1 MQGVTNV
8 VEEMS
13 RRNRELFQVP
23 PYILYV
29 SRAFATLEGIGL
41 SVDDDYSIV
50 KQAFPYL
57 SRRLLTDNSP
67 RAKAALRS
75 MIYGSSSERSLTA
88 QPSQGSPAAAK
99 PSVYGYNKPI
109 SSGGSPRGLAKL
121 LEMSDGFSSY
131 TASTADADGDAGARE
146 AQEALVDLLTSSEG
160 GYVQEL
166 MLEEAARLADA
177 VVRERI
183 AQAAAWGPA
192 EALGSLLRA
201 PKRFF
206 AQSLPFELPGP
217 LAAPADMLDELAG
230 LIPSLAAPD
239 EGDRATLEALDMVWL
254 KLAPRLREQQ
264 QARVGAGAAGASGG
278 GGLLDDLVSPLDELL
293 QPLGLSTE
301 RLWPE
306 LSDSNSALRRQLPRI
321 GNLSRKFGVAL
332 LRRVSAR
339 VEQDGHNEQ
348 ARPLARA
355 FSEVLSERATTL
367 ALELEGDPPAPIELN
382 VADSQLAGP
391 RADVTAP
398 ARTLSTASQA

>member
-41 SVDDDYSIV
+41 TVSEDYSIV

-75 MIYGSSSERSLTA
+75 MIYGSSEERALTA
-88 QPSQGSPAAAK
+88 TPARQGPAKASA
-99 PSVYGYNKPI
+99 PVYGYDKPI
-109 SSGGSPRGLAKL
+109 SPSGSPRGLAKL

-131 TASTADADGDAGARE
+131 TASTVDADGDEGARE
-146 AQEALVDLLTSSEG
+146 AQEALVELLTGSKG

-166 MLEEAARLADA
+166 LLEEAARLADA
-177 VVRERI
+177 VIRERLTR
-183 AQAAAWGPA
+183 AAAWGPA

-201 PKRFF
+201 PKRFL
-206 AQSLPFELPGP
+206 AERLPFELPQP

-239 EGDRATLEALDMVWL
+239 EGDLATLDTLDKVWS
-254 KLAPRLREQQ
+254 KLAPRLAEQQ
-264 QARVGAGAAGASGG
+264 QPVGAPGAAA
-278 GGLLDDLVSPLDELL
+278 GGLLGQIDEVLG
-293 QPLGLSTE
+293 PLGLSAD
-301 RLWPE
+301 RIWPE
-306 LSDSNSALRRQLPRI
+306 ISDPDSALRRQLPRVT
-321 GNLSRKFGVAL
+321 NLSRKFGVAL

-339 VEQDGHNEQ
+339 VQLDGHTEE

-355 FSEVLSERATTL
+355 FSEVLSERAQTL
-367 ALELEGDPPAPIELN
+367 ATELEG
-382 VADSQLAGP
+382 
-391 RADVTAP
+391 AP
-398 ARTLSTASQA
+398 ADLAAAEAAPERALSITRS